1 MFSVFACLPKFWRK
15 KPQRSE
21 TKQKQKREAKQ
32 KQKTPKDKKNGEKA
46 RSWKE
51 IVITLFSGEKSS

>member
-46 RSWKE
+46 RS
-51 IVITLFSGEKSS
+51 